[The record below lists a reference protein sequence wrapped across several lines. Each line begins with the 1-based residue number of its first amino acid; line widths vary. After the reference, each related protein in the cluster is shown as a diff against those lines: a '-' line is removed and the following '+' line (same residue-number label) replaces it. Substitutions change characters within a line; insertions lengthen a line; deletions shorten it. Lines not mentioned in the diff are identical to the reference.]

1 MLIDDRVAKAICK
14 SACVQ
19 MARDVANGMSCMH
32 DLGFVHR
39 DLAARNVLVDSLFR
53 CRIGDFG
60 HTRKLTKDLVY
71 KCSEP
76 NTRYALRWLAPEAAK
91 DQVFSEHSDVWAF
104 GILMFEIWTS
114 GEMPYKDWNN
124 AKVRSEVCSNFY
136 VLPCPPDCNSEHYKV
151 MKSCWSPN
159 PSNRPKFKE
168 LLEFLSR
175 PELIQD
181 STNVGWQNSLTD
193 AIKRS
198 SVNSAIAFKNSQV
211 SFPTRSVLV
220 EDRYVANLHEES
232 YIVATNN
239 VVIETFAKEASVVAA
254 EKRVQQQV

>member
-1 MLIDDRVAKAICK
+1 
-14 SACVQ
+14 
-19 MARDVANGMSCMH
+19 MARDVANGMSSMH

-91 DQVFSEHSDVWAF
+91 DRVFSEHSDVWAF
-104 GILMFEIWTS
+104 GILMFELWTS
-114 GEMPYKDWNN
+114 GELPYKDWNN
-124 AKVRSEVCSNFY
+124 DKVREEVFSNLY
-136 VLPCPPDCNSEHYKV
+136 VLPCPPDCNSEHYIV

-168 LLEFLSR
+168 LLEVLSR

-211 SFPTRSVLV
+211 SYPTISVLV

-232 YIVATNN
+232 YIEATNN